1 MPETQE
7 TDNPI
12 VDAMVESLK
21 KNLCPICD
29 TPLQEIGHTKLL
41 PIIDE
46 WRAGRIVNWESIV
59 GCPKCRSVFWKKK
72 EE

>member
-1 MPETQE
+1 MSEKQG
-7 TDNPI
+7 DPI

-29 TPLQEIGHTKLL
+29 TPLQEIGDTKLL
-41 PIIDE
+41 PNLDE
-46 WRAGRIVNWESIV
+46 WRSGRLVEWQAIV

>member
-12 VDAMVESLK
+12 VDAMVESLG
-21 KNLCPICD
+21 KNICPICD
-29 TPLQEIGHTKLL
+29 TPLQEIGHCRLILKMS
-41 PIIDE
+41 E